1 MDLTRGGGAGHH
13 GAARPMDG
21 EDKYD
26 VSAPGARAKSRREAS
41 ELRKGVPPRAN
52 VRQPKK
58 RKVTFPYELKP
69 ASDISIG
76 DFAALKAFFGVM

>member
-1 MDLTRGGGAGHH
+1 
-13 GAARPMDG
+13 MDG